1 MGRLSRSGD
10 VHVVGNVDFASA
22 LAWRSGHLAFDE
34 RPLRDVA
41 RELERWYDIDIA
53 LDDTALASAPLT
65 ASFTNQSAD
74 QALAIVAGALGAH
87 YTRDGRTVHFTTT
100 HP

>member
-1 MGRLSRSGD
+1 MQVSDD
-10 VHVVGNVDFASA
+10 VDSERA
-22 LAWRSGHLAFDE
+22 LAWRNGRLAFDE

-53 LDDTALASAPLT
+53 LGDSALANTPLT

-74 QALAIVAGALGAH
+74 QALAIVAGALGA
-87 YTRDGRTVHFTTT
+87 RVARNGRTVRFTTNS
-100 HP
+100 P